1 MERAK
6 QNRLLVWL
14 LVCVM
19 LLSAVSGLAY
29 AEEITDVA
37 EMPTTCTVTEGCTLP
52 AGHEGECVLPTAED
66 TTTACTVTEGCTLPA
81 GHEGE
86 CVLPET
92 EDDAAACTVT
102 EGCTLPAG
110 HEGDCVLPAV
120 QADDTAEDVEAGTMT
135 LKDFIA
141 KVEAGNGTFDGQGI
155 TVKWEPD
162 EKVTA
167 IQRVQEPNAQY
178 QIFANLTDLNISNIN
193 FEYVPADIPQ
203 HSDGWSGLNKDW
215 TAEQIRNAE
224 FQFLNSGST
233 TLTNC
238 SFEKVIT
245 SPFGKGTS
253 SNGSFT
259 VTDCTYSNVY
269 NAYATK
275 DIFQSTTVISGNTF
289 ENCSGAI
296 YFRDNALQ
304 SIAIENNQFV
314 NIDQYAAS
322 GKANTRGIIQFDA
335 ACEPAG
341 NSKIVFAGNTISE
354 NVVNDGTNGGEL
366 PVIRQIC
373 NMGNVT
379 IQGWTPGEAF
389 SVKIDSENLTLPTLS
404 GDENYT
410 FMGWAD
416 STSYKGPTD
425 CTNADKFLKG
435 GETAASGTYY
445 AVWEV
450 RYTVTYT
457 DGVEGETI
465 FEDQVTTDLLSGTKT
480 PAFNGTPEREGYVF
494 TGWEPAVA
502 ETVTADATY
511 VAQWSEDV
519 NGNGVADDTETKYTV
534 TYTDGANGA
543 AFEDQTTADLLSGT
557 KTPAFNG
564 TPEREGYVFAG
575 WEPAVAET
583 VTADATYVAQWSEDA
598 NGNGVA
604 DDTETKYT
612 VTYTDGVEGET
623 VFEDQITT
631 DLLSGTKTPTFQG
644 EPERKGYVFAGWK
657 PAVAETV
664 TADVVYTAQW
674 TVEQKPVDPE
684 EPSKPDEPTATPAP
698 EATVTPAPTTSPTP
712 EESAIDSPKTGDE
725 TNLLLPLAMLGM
737 AGGLLVTLFA
747 AKRAK
752 NRR

>member
-86 CVLPET
+86 CVLPT
-92 EDDAAACTVT
+92 AEDTTTACTVT

-110 HEGDCVLPAV
+110 HEGECVLPAV
-120 QADDTAEDVEAGTMT
+120 QVDDTAEDVEAGTMT
-135 LKDFIA
+135 LKDFIT
-141 KVEAGNGTFDGQGI
+141 KVGEGNGTFDGQGI

-162 EKVTA
+162 ETEVKINR
-167 IQRVQEPNAQY
+167 IQNENAQY
-178 QIFANLTDLNISNIN
+178 QIFSGLDDLHISNVH
-193 FEYVPADIPQ
+193 FEYIPADI
-203 HSDGWSGLNKDW
+203 LNHTDPWNAGGGSW
-215 TAEQIRNAE
+215 TANEIRNGE
-224 FQFLNSGST
+224 FQFLNSGDV
-233 TLTNC
+233 TLENC
-238 SFEKVIT
+238 TFEKVMT
-245 SPFGKGTS
+245 SPYST
-253 SNGSFT
+253 GSFSDATFT
-259 VTDCTYSNVY
+259 VTGCSYSNVY
-269 NAYATK
+269 NAYAIK
-275 DIFQSTTVISGNTF
+275 DICQSTAVIFDNTF

-296 YFRDNALQ
+296 YFRNSALQ
-304 SIAIENNQFV
+304 SVTIEKNQFI
-314 NIDQYAAS
+314 NIDQYAKTES
-322 GKANTRGIIQFDA
+322 EKNKRGIIQLDA
-335 ACEPAG
+335 GCTPSEDSAIRIE
-341 NSKIVFAGNTISE
+341 NNTISE
-354 NVVNDGTNGGEL
+354 NVVNDGMNGGEL

-373 NMGNVT
+373 NMGDVT

-389 SVKIDSENLTLPTLS
+389 SIKPEFLNRLTLPSMPSDDTH
-404 GDENYT
+404 T
-410 FMGWAD
+410 FKGWAA
-416 STSYKGPTD
+416 STDYKGPTD
-425 CTNADKFLKG
+425 CANADKFLKG
-435 GETAASGTYY
+435 GETAVSGIYY

-457 DGVEGETI
+457 DGVE
-465 FEDQVTTDLLSGTKT
+465 D
-480 PAFNGTPEREGYVF
+480 
-494 TGWEPAVA
+494 
-502 ETVTADATY
+502 
-511 VAQWSEDV
+511 
-519 NGNGVADDTETKYTV
+519 
-534 TYTDGANGA
+534 
-543 AFEDQTTADLLSGT
+543 
-557 KTPAFNG
+557 
-564 TPEREGYVFAG
+564 
-575 WEPAVAET
+575 
-583 VTADATYVAQWSEDA
+583 
-598 NGNGVA
+598 
-604 DDTETKYT
+604 
-612 VTYTDGVEGET
+612 ET

>member
-37 EMPTTCTVTEGCTLP
+37 EMPTT
-52 AGHEGECVLPTAED
+52 
-66 TTTACTVTEGCTLPA
+66 
-81 GHEGE
+81 
-86 CVLPET
+86 
-92 EDDAAACTVT
+92 CTVT

-494 TGWEPAVA
+494 
-502 ETVTADATY
+502 
-511 VAQWSEDV
+511 
-519 NGNGVADDTETKYTV
+519 
-534 TYTDGANGA
+534 
-543 AFEDQTTADLLSGT
+543 
-557 KTPAFNG
+557 
-564 TPEREGYVFAG
+564 AG